1 MKNFGETVAVVTGGA
16 SGIGSAVVKRLL
28 QEGAR
33 VAVFDRQKVHPVPGS
48 ADTLFGLAVDITD
61 QAAIA
66 AAVSATVQRW
76 GRVDVLVNSVGIGAV
91 GTVLQNDDDEW
102 YRVVDINVMGTVRV
116 IREVLPH
123 LIAARPS
130 SVVTVASAVA
140 LTGFPNRALY
150 SATKGAL
157 VSLTR
162 AMASDHL
169 KDGVRF
175 NSVCPGTTET
185 PWIRRL
191 LDASEDPARE
201 RRHLEAR
208 QPHGRLVSADEVADA
223 IVYLANPRA
232 GSTTGVTLS
241 VDSGIES
248 LYTG

>member
-1 MKNFGETVAVVTGGA
+1 MGNFSSKVAVVTGGA
-16 SGIGSAVVKRLL
+16 SGIGNAVVARLL
-28 QEGAR
+28 REGAR
-33 VAVFDRQKVHPVPGS
+33 VAVFDRDEIRPVPDAS
-48 ADTLFGLAVDITD
+48 DALFGVTVDVTD
-61 QAAIA
+61 QPAIVD
-66 AAVSATVQRW
+66 AVAATVQRW
-76 GRVDVLVNSVGIGAV
+76 GKIDVLVNSVGVGAA
-91 GTVLQNDDDEW
+91 GTVLENDDVEW
-102 YRVVDINVMGTVRV
+102 RRVFDINVMGTVRV

-185 PWIRRL
+185 PWIQRL
-191 LDASEDPARE
+191 LDAADDPVEE
-201 RRHLEAR
+201 RTRLEAR

-223 IVYLANPRA
+223 VAYLASPLA

-248 LYTG
+248 LYTA